1 MAITQ
6 MTHGGWKAPS
16 NIATTGVSVITT
28 EGENSADDKTTTNL
42 PAVLA
47 GMERHEALAFVSQL
61 YDHAKAGH
69 SVWGD
74 KSTAITA
81 RRTFPAW

>member
-1 MAITQ
+1 
-6 MTHGGWKAPS
+6 MTRGAWKGPS
-16 NIATTGVSVITT
+16 NIASKGISVITT
-28 EGENSADDKTTTNL
+28 DGEKSADDKSTTNL

-47 GMERHEALAFVSQL
+47 GMERHEALAFVSKL

-74 KSTAITA
+74 KFFAEIS
-81 RRTFPAW
+81 